1 MSFLTTLSA
10 RIPFLKKEEVV
21 EYFFA
26 LNISSEKLTCAL
38 WTIEGRQLKI
48 LETVSDDYSTLDD
61 LTPRTDKLL
70 DAVLGIREI
79 EPQKILFGVPSSW
92 LVDENLKD
100 EYLKILRGLVKT
112 LELTPMAYV
121 ENSHALV
128 HFLEKLEGVPP
139 TAILVGFGSK
149 NLTVTVVRAGKPDGA
164 KTVLRRSDSGSDIE
178 KALLMFTDVETLPS
192 RILIF
197 GLVEPQLK
205 NQLLS
210 FSWMSKLSFLHFP
223 KVDVMQDDVEIK
235 SICLAGASEINPA
248 VIYTEHAIKQVIKRS
263 VEVNLGEKIEEEK
276 MEKERDLGFMVG
288 DISTQT
294 KTEVVKLEENL
305 IDQEEYPDTESISK
319 SDDLPISEQSRV
331 VELEDFEHELPTP
344 QLPIAQQSKK
354 KFALKQLVPKKF
366 GIIVLILG
374 IIIIIGLIMGAYFL
388 LPKVEVKI
396 FVEPKIIENNATVTA
411 DPNQKTVDENNK
423 IIPGQVIET
432 EVSDSAKDN
441 ATGQKQIGDPAKGT
455 VKIINNSNQAQTL
468 SKGSVMSANSIKFT
482 LDLTTN
488 VASTSAIS
496 DSKSTVTA
504 KVTATVVGADGNLP
518 SGTQFNT
525 SNADIA
531 IVAEGN
537 FSGGTSKQVTVV
549 SADDA
554 SRLLASLSST
564 LRQQAQQ
571 KLQEKLPQ
579 KKILQEALAESIVK
593 KSFSKNINDQ
603 ASEFSLNLTTSFKG
617 TAFDD
622 ADLKLIISKL
632 VTTQV
637 PEGFTLNLN
646 DTETQADVSNLD
658 KDGKL
663 IFLARFKAKLLPK
676 IDEESI
682 KNKIKGKSINDAVNI
697 IKGMDNI
704 LGSEIIL
711 TPSLPAILQRIP
723 ILVKNIKIE
732 VGLK

>member
-1 MSFLTTLSA
+1 MSFLTKLSA
-10 RIPFLKKEEVV
+10 LNPFAKKEETV

-48 LETVSDDYSTLDD
+48 LETVSDSYASLDD
-61 LTPRTDKLL
+61 LTPITDKLL

-92 LVDENLKD
+92 LVDENLKE
-100 EYLKILRGLVKT
+100 EYLKILRGLVKQ

-139 TAILVGFGSK
+139 TAVLVGFGSK
-149 NLTVTVVRAGKPDGA
+149 HLTVTVVRAGKPDGV
-164 KTVLRRSDSGSDIE
+164 KIVSRGTDSGSDIE
-178 KALLMFTDVETLPS
+178 KALLTFADVETLPS
-192 RILIF
+192 RILIY
-197 GLVEPQLK
+197 GNIEPQLK

-248 VIYTEHAIKQVIKRS
+248 VVYSEQPIKQSIKKT

-276 MEKERDLGFMVG
+276 AEKEQDLGFMVG
-288 DISTQT
+288 DVSTQD
-294 KTEVVKLEENL
+294 KTEKVEPEESLLDEQEYPESENL
-305 IDQEEYPDTESISK
+305 QPK
-319 SDDLPISEQSRV
+319 A
-331 VELEDFEHELPTP
+331 VEIEDFEHELPAP
-344 QLPIAQQSKK
+344 QSSIVQGSLK
-354 KFALKQLVPKKF
+354 KFSLMKFVPKKF
-366 GIIVLILG
+366 SIIIFILG
-374 IIIIIGLIMGAYFL
+374 LLIIIGSVASAYLFL
-388 LPKVEVKI
+388 LKAEVKV
-396 FVEPKIIENNATVTA
+396 FVEPKIIENDATITA

-423 IIPGQVIET
+423 IIPGQIIET
-432 EVSDSAKDN
+432 EVSGSAKDN
-441 ATGQKQIGDPAKGT
+441 ATGTRQIGDPAKGT
-455 VKIINNSNQAQTL
+455 VKIINNSDQAQSL
-468 SKGSVMSANSIKFT
+468 SKGASISASGIKFT
-482 LDLTTN
+482 FDSTTN
-488 VASTSAIS
+488 IASTSATS
-496 DSKSTVTA
+496 DSKSTQTASVTA
-504 KVTATVVGADGNLP
+504 SVVGADGNLP
-518 SGTQFNT
+518 SGTQFTTTN
-525 SNADIA
+525 SNIA

-549 SADDA
+549 SSDDQ
-554 SRLLASLSST
+554 SRLLASLASN

-571 KLQEKLPQ
+571 KLQDSNQQ
-579 KKILQEALAESIVK
+579 KKILQEALAETIVK
-593 KSFSKNINDQ
+593 KTFSKNINDQ
-603 ASEFSLNLTTSFKG
+603 ASDFSLNLTNHYKG

-622 ADLKLIISKL
+622 SDLKLIISKL
-632 VTTQV
+632 VNTQV
-637 PEGFTLNLN
+637 PAGFVLNLN
-646 DTETQADVSNLD
+646 DTETQSDVSKID

-676 IDEESI
+676 IDENVV

-704 LGSEIIL
+704 LGSEIIIS
-711 TPSLPAILQRIP
+711 PSLPAFLQRLP
-723 ILVKNIKIE
+723 LLGKNIKIE
-732 VGLK
+732 IGLK